1 MKMIKI
7 NINRII
13 IMQLVM
19 EIVRLL
25 GILQVGLLML
35 WLRMEYGWIKEE
47 LRISFKGL
55 QKDNYKLK
63 DKVKQ

>member
-1 MKMIKI
+1 
-7 NINRII
+7 
-13 IMQLVM
+13 M

-35 WLRMEYGWIKEE
+35 WLRMDYGWIKEE

-55 QKDNYKLK
+55 YKDNCKLK
-63 DKVKQ
+63 DKVK